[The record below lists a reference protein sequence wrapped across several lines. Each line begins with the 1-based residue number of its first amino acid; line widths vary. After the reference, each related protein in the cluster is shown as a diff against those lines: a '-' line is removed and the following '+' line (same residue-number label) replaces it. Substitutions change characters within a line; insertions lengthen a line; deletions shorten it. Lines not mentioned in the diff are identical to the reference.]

1 MVGNKL
7 FESLDEILKEHTRR
21 MIPMTVLLVTAGC
34 AALANTPAQDL
45 AWSRWTICR
54 ARASGTDI
62 KTVQLDGRISFV
74 YSGAGDNQAMLA
86 CLRQAAKDGPALPE
100 PVSEARIGTGG
111 SGGM

>member
-1 MVGNKL
+1 MVGHTL
-7 FESLDEILKEHTRR
+7 FESRR
-21 MIPMTVLLVTAGC
+21 MVSISTLLVTAGC

-45 AWSRWTICR
+45 AWSRWTICH

-74 YSGAGDNQAMLA
+74 YSGAGDNQTMLA

-100 PVSEARIGTGG
+100 PVSEARIGAGG
-111 SGGM
+111 GAM